1 MQIEK
6 LDRDFGKWISVTN
19 TYHGKS
25 TRPLKKTRRPK
36 NEKEIMEK
44 EAKKA
49 AMVECCKELFGFNK
63 FDDWYVDELGR
74 TIEFENHFEL

>member
-6 LDRDFGKWISVTN
+6 FDNDSKKWISFKA
-19 TYHGKS
+19 YHGKS
-25 TRPLKKTRRPK
+25 TRPLKKTRQPM
-36 NEKEIMEK
+36 NEKDIMEK

-49 AMVECCKELFGFNK
+49 ALVECCKELFGFNK

-74 TIEFENHFEL
+74 RIEIEKHFQL